1 MSTTSQL
8 GLATAAVLALGG
20 VTAFTLHHM
29 PESVAARSAF
39 SGMIRGAVT
48 ALPDG
53 GARFGMVSRQAGS
66 PAAFSLTLGVGDR
79 EGSVLI
85 SAPVEGELRPGSYP
99 IRDDAE
105 TGTVRA
111 LVVTGPA
118 ERPTGTFRARRGT
131 LTLTQVSD
139 STMSGRFEL
148 TATGFLTE
156 NPADETRSVTASG
169 SFAAV
174 R

>member
-53 GARFGMVSRQAGS
+53 GARFGMVSR
-66 PAAFSLTLGVGDR
+66 
-79 EGSVLI
+79 
-85 SAPVEGELRPGSYP
+85 
-99 IRDDAE
+99 
-105 TGTVRA
+105 
-111 LVVTGPA
+111 
-118 ERPTGTFRARRGT
+118 
-131 LTLTQVSD
+131 
-139 STMSGRFEL
+139 
-148 TATGFLTE
+148 
-156 NPADETRSVTASG
+156 
-169 SFAAV
+169 
-174 R
+174 